1 MASLRRTK
9 IKDYI
14 DSRGEAT
21 VAELLA
27 ICGGCSNMTLWRD
40 LKQLE
45 TDGFIR
51 RTRGGAISL
60 RLIQPDTEG
69 LYVRR
74 SKENVASKR
83 DIALACA
90 PYIAPGHSI
99 FFDAGS
105 TVMELARLLPD
116 EHFTIITSG
125 ANIAIELSQLRSCN
139 TICVGGQLSANTLS
153 FSGPH
158 ADAFINSVNID
169 TAIMATS
176 GFSLKSGFTSG
187 SFTEHELKKNVIAK
201 AERVI
206 MLMDSS
212 KLQTN
217 LPFTFANLDDID
229 ILITD
234 RHLPPAIETYCLS
247 KGVKVIVATP
257 SV

>member
-1 MASLRRTK
+1 MANSRRTK

-21 VAELLA
+21 VSELLA
-27 ICGGCSNMTLWRD
+27 LCGGCSNMTLWRD

-45 TDGFIR
+45 EDGFIR

-74 SKENVASKR
+74 SKENITSKR
-83 DIALACA
+83 DIALAAA
-90 PYIAPGHSI
+90 PYITPGHSI

-125 ANIAIELSQLRSCN
+125 ANIAIELSQLRACN
-139 TICVGGQLSANTLS
+139 AICVGGQLSSNTLS

-158 ADAFINSVNID
+158 AEAFINSVNID
-169 TAIMATS
+169 IAVMATS

-187 SFTEHELKKNVIAK
+187 SFTEHQLKKSVISR
-201 AERVI
+201 AECII

-212 KLQTN
+212 KLQRN
-217 LPFTFANLDDID
+217 LPFTFATLDDID
-229 ILITD
+229 IIITD
-234 RHLPPAIETYCLS
+234 KHLPPAIETYCLS
-247 KGVKVIVATP
+247 KGVKIIVATP